1 MYVKIVCN
9 EGEICV
15 DNKVL
20 KVYNTKTREKEEFI
34 PLIKGKVGMYVCGPT
49 VYGFPHLGHAKS
61 YISFDVIYR
70 FLKYIG
76 YDVKYVQ
83 NITDV
88 GHLVGDS
95 DSGESK
101 IEKQAKLE
109 QIDPYQVAYKYE
121 LIYFDMMNKLN
132 VLRPDISCRATG
144 HILEIID
151 MVKTLIDKG
160 FAYVTELGNV
170 YFDITKYSE
179 YGKLS
184 NRSIDNTVSGER
196 ITVADDKK
204 RNEDFALWKKA
215 DDNHLMKWPSPWG
228 EGYPGW
234 HIECSVMSKKYLGD
248 TFDIHGG
255 GVDNIFPHHDCEVA
269 QSECAN
275 GCEFARYFIHNNLV
289 TVNGQKMGKS
299 LGNFITLPDLFEK
312 YDPMVIRFYTLLSHY
327 RKPTDFDDTKIEE
340 ALKSYKGICDVVS
353 KVRNIEGEYSL
364 DDEIEEI
371 KSKFLDAMYDDFNT
385 ALAISYIYEIV
396 KIANKSDDENK
407 LLGIKSFF
415 ENEVFNILGLDFVS
429 NSDKANDD
437 DRFIEYILE
446 LRKKMRDEKR
456 FDISDEI
463 RDRLLE
469 LGIEIKDTREGSS
482 FKRI

>member
-1 MYVKIVCN
+1 MDN
-9 EGEICV
+9 
-15 DNKVL
+15 NKVL
-20 KVYNTKTREKEEFI
+20 MVYNTKSREKEEFK
-34 PLIKGKVGMYVCGPT
+34 PLINGKVGMYVCGPT
-49 VYGFPHLGHAKS
+49 VYGYPHLGHAKS

-88 GHLVGDS
+88 GHLVGDA

-101 IEKQAKLE
+101 IEKQAKIE
-109 QIDPYQVAYKYE
+109 QIDPYQIAYKYE
-121 LIYFDMMNKLN
+121 LVYFEMMDKLN

-144 HILEIID
+144 HIIEIID
-151 MVKTLIDKG
+151 MVQTLVDKG
-160 FAYVTELGNV
+160 YAYVTDVGNV
-170 YFDITKYSE
+170 YFDITKFSE

-184 NRSIDNTVSGER
+184 NRTIDNTVSGER
-196 ITVADDKK
+196 ITVADDKR

-228 EGYPGW
+228 VGYPGW

-255 GVDNIFPHHDCEVA
+255 GMDNIFPHHDCEVA

-299 LGNFITLPDLFEK
+299 LGNFITLPDLFKK

-327 RKPTDFDDTKIEE
+327 RKPTDFDDNKIGE
-340 ALKSYKGICDVVS
+340 ALKSYNSICEAAS
-353 KVRNIEGEYSL
+353 KVNKLDGKCTT
-364 DDEIEEI
+364 DDEIENI
-371 KSKFLDAMYDDFNT
+371 KNKFLDAMYDDFNT
-385 ALAISYIYEIV
+385 ALAISYIYELIKIV
-396 KIANKSDDENK
+396 NKTEDVNK
-407 LLGIKSFF
+407 LLNVKILF
-415 ENEVFNILGLDFVS
+415 NEVISNILGLDFEHQ
-429 NSDKANDD
+429 NKNTNNDD
-437 DRFIEYILE
+437 DKIIEYILE
-446 LRKKMRDEKR
+446 LRKKMREEKR
-456 FDISDEI
+456 FDLSDEI
-463 RDRLLE
+463 RDKLLE
-469 LGIEIKDTREGSS
+469 LGIDIKDTRDGTT
-482 FKRI
+482 FKKL